1 MYESLGF
8 REHEIQLEKKLGEQ
22 STLDEGGEGA

>member
-8 REHEIQLEKKLGEQ
+8 KDHEIQLEKELGQ
-22 STLDEGGEGA
+22 RSTLDEGGEGV